1 MLTLKQLRELR
12 KISQV
17 DLANKVGVLPQQIN
31 NIENGSRNA
40 GNKMLPL
47 LSKALNVSPA
57 YLRGQPENLPVR
69 DFANGD
75 VLIFGIVSATEIAHY
90 GIFYLVADLEDNLLS
105 VIMSEGVQFT
115 PADWQGKMLL
125 SKDEI
130 GDVKWVDYRGRDAV
144 MVDNL
149 PRIFT

>member
-1 MLTLKQLRELR
+1 
-12 KISQV
+12 
-17 DLANKVGVLPQQIN
+17 
-31 NIENGSRNA
+31 
-40 GNKMLPL
+40 MLPL

-115 PADWQGKMLL
+115 PADWQGKMPL